1 MLFAVHALLAT
12 LWGPAHAAEPT
23 PRVSEATRG
32 ADPARG
38 EQLYAANC
46 TACHGAQ
53 ADGRGPAAVALTPRP
68 TDFTRAA
75 SWKGRSDTEMASL
88 VRAGRPGTSMTA
100 FPHLSEAEAADIVA
114 WLRTRVAAPSAGE
127 K

>member
-1 MLFAVHALLAT
+1 MLLAT
-12 LWGPAHAAEPT
+12 SALLFTLSGGTHAAEPT
-23 PRVSEATRG
+23 PRPSEAARS
-32 ADPARG
+32 ADAARG
-38 EQLYAANC
+38 ETLYAANC

-75 SWKGRSDTEMASL
+75 SWKGRSDADMVAR

-114 WLRTRVAAPSAGE
+114 WLRTRVTTPPVAP
-127 K
+127 